1 MSMHRFLPTLVAVLL
16 PCAVACAQSRLPFEI
31 TKISPEVVK
40 TPDYDIK
47 GYSKPGDR
55 PKEWLEVEVEFK
67 AEPELTTELTVRY
80 YVLFDGQ
87 QEVYVGEV
95 VHVNIAKGRE
105 RRSVAYIAPSAI
117 ERALGG
123 KGFSSASIRD
133 IGVELLDRGRPV
145 AQLGWKNKQPWWQQ
159 LPQKTGMVLN
169 KTETPFAP
177 LFWDRYEAIRA
188 SGR

>member
-1 MSMHRFLPTLVAVLL
+1 MHRFLPIAGAILL
-16 PCAVACAQSRLPFEI
+16 PCAALLAQSRTGFEI

-40 TPDYDIK
+40 TPDYQISG
-47 GYSKPGDR
+47 GYSKPGER
-55 PKEWLEVEVEFK
+55 PKDWLEVEVDFK
-67 AEPELTTELTVRY
+67 AEPELTPELTVRY
-80 YVLFDGQ
+80 FVLFDGQ
-87 QEVYVGEV
+87 PEVLVGEV
-95 VHVNIAKGRE
+95 THVNVAKGRD
-105 RRSVAYIAPSAI
+105 RRSVAYISPSSL
-117 ERALGG
+117 ERILAG
-123 KGFSSASIRD
+123 KNFTPASIRD